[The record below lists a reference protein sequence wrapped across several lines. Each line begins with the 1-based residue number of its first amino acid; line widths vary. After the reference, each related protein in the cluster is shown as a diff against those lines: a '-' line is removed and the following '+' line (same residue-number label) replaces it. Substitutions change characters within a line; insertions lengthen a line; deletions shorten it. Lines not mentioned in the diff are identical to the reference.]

1 MRIKKRGKAAGR
13 GRDELCPLAVVLLF
27 SDEAFLSSFAVCSY
41 LKHHARLLQQI
52 RPHVGADDAVATV
65 EADLDV
71 FPKTTAVVVA
81 CCLCIPDGLRDRR
94 QQIGDNSFLALDV
107 TQTGSE
113 PATLTR
119 RLYCSQAG
127 AGGQAQAAATA
138 TASAAAASVSA
149 ATDGS
154 AAAAAT
160 AATDA
165 SAAAADAA
173 ATDASAAS
181 ASGPLSINVREQS
194 TQDLLTGSEHS
205 AIQVRQGAFQQN
217 RYSSLP
223 VFHSISHTH
232 INMHTHVL

>member
-154 AAAAAT
+154 AAAA
-160 AATDA
+160 DG
-165 SAAAADAA
+165 SAAAAATA

-217 RYSSLP
+217 RFSSLP
-223 VFHSISHTH
+223 VFRSISHTH